1 MFKHEFFR
9 FNFEIENLMARKK
22 YIYNPQTLDYEEYKP
37 SFGKRLRNIC
47 LFIIA
52 AGIIGFVAVTIIDNK
67 IGSPKERMQARE
79 IEFLQFQ
86 YEILNDKIGKIDDLL
101 DEMQDRDENIYRM
114 IFEADPIP
122 YSVREAGYGGSD
134 RYANLDGYDNS
145 GIVKATSKRIDILES
160 QLNIQAK
167 SFDEVYKM
175 ATNKAEMLK
184 CIPAIMP
191 VRNVDINRISSHFG
205 HRTDPFY
212 KIQKFHSG
220 IDFSA
225 PIGTKIYCTGDGVVE
240 KVVVSNSGYGNY
252 VIVNHGYG
260 YKTRYAHLKKAL
272 VKKGQKV
279 SRGQNIA
286 LMGNTGKSTAPHLH
300 YEVIKNDK
308 PINPVNFFYNDLTP
322 EEYEQILKLSEKPS
336 MTMD

>member
-1 MFKHEFFR
+1 
-9 FNFEIENLMARKK
+9 MARKK
-22 YIYNPQTLDYEEYKP
+22 YIFNTQTLDYEEYKP
-37 SFGKRLRNIC
+37 SWGKRLRS
-47 LFIIA
+47 FMAFVIIA
-52 AGIIGFVAVTIIDNK
+52 GFIGILGVTIIENK
-67 IGSPKERMQARE
+67 IGTPKERMQERE

-86 YEILNDKIGKIDDLL
+86 YDLLNNKISKIDHAL
-101 DEMQDRDENIYRM
+101 DEMQDRDDNIYRM

-122 YSVREAGYGGSD
+122 SSIREAGYGGAD
-134 RYANLDGYDNS
+134 RYSSLDGYENS
-145 GIVKATSKRIDILES
+145 SIVKATAKKIDILES
-160 QLNIQAK
+160 QMNVQRK
-167 SFDEVYKM
+167 SFDEVYEM
-175 ATNKAEMLK
+175 AANKAAMLK

-191 VRNVDINRISSHFG
+191 VKDVELNRISSHYG

-220 IDFSA
+220 IDFAA

-240 KVVVSNSGYGNY
+240 QVVLGNSGYGNY
-252 VIVNHGYG
+252 IVVNHGYG
-260 YKTRYAHLKKAL
+260 YKTRYAHLKKSL

-279 SRGQNIA
+279 SRGENIA

-308 PINPVNFFYNDLTP
+308 AINPVDFFFNDLTP
-322 EEYEQILKLSEKPS
+322 EEYDEILELSKKPS